1 MIKRRG
7 GRQREGRGGRKSK
20 REKWGG
26 EDLVADSVPGDS
38 RPSLRIRSM
47 CSHRTFK
54 VSSRVGTRS
63 MCIRESSLWL
73 QRGGCV
79 CSGRRFGR
87 LLWKSRK
94 EMMLAWLRVM
104 TGGCREA
111 ERITGFGDEE
121 RRELSPFTAFSLT
134 SLVIA
139 YYIVL
144 KLPVYSSAFRCGP
157 GFSNAVNTSH
167 RWL

>member
-1 MIKRRG
+1 M
-7 GRQREGRGGRKSK
+7 
-20 REKWGG
+20 
-26 EDLVADSVPGDS
+26 ADSVPGDS
-38 RPSLRIRSM
+38 CPSLRIRSM

-63 MCIRESSLWL
+63 LCLRESSLWL

-104 TGGCREA
+104 TGGCWEA

-121 RRELSPFTAFSLT
+121 RRELSPFSAFSLT

>member
-1 MIKRRG
+1 MDVRVN
-7 GRQREGRGGRKSK
+7 GRS
-20 REKWGG
+20 G
-26 EDLVADSVPGDS
+26 EVKTWWRTVPGDS